1 MSDQSK
7 NQRRFPRVPAETS
20 VLVRL
25 AKEPEVGA
33 FSKTKVVGLGGCLF
47 AHHQLIPPGTSVWVA
62 IALRDRILEIPSR
75 TVYANERPD
84 GTFDIGVEFLL
95 MSANDKIFLAELL
108 QWVGGSAPR

>member
-1 MSDQSK
+1 MAKEPK

-33 FSKTKVVGLGGCLF
+33 FSRTKVLGLGGCLF
-47 AHHQLIPPGTSVWVA
+47 SHERSIPPGTSVWVA

-95 MSANDKIFLAELL
+95 MSANDKVFLAELL
-108 QWVGGSAPR
+108 QWAGESPTR